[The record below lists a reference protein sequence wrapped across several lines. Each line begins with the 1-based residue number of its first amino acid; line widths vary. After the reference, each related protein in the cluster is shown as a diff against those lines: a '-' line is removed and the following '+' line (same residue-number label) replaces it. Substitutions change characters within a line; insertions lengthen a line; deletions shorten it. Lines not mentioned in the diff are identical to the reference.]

1 MHLLFLKSLT
11 ATALLLAVTISC
23 TDDLPTPQPPFPDS
37 GPNAPQ
43 SAYVIAATVTGS
55 NGSVPVLLTA
65 QSLDEGRVSAL
76 GNGLVNDGAS
86 QWIFH
91 SNRYLYALNYNQGN
105 NATTRSYILNDW
117 GQIEARPAEY
127 STRRYTTHGTFGR
140 YVMAFATG
148 DGPTAMND
156 ENGYT
161 PKAFLVT
168 YLDTERETYTT
179 NDTENAA
186 YISEN
191 FLGNGEYVT
200 LSGIEARDGKL
211 FTAAVP
217 MGLSQYGT
225 KREGGKFVKY
235 PDLVKTEA
243 GGTNSS
249 AYKKDELQWTQ
260 YPDECWVAI
269 FDDERLL
276 TKKLLKDARI
286 SYACGRNK
294 SRYYQMIWRA
304 KNGDIY
310 VFSPSYAKTMA
321 DGRQRTLLPAGVIRI
336 KNGTEEFDPNYY
348 VNLEA
353 LSGGKSFMNSWHA
366 GGNNFLLLMYDRPF
380 SETGFT
386 ANQMAIFNADAQTLT
401 YVTGLPAPEEITS
414 FGTTT
419 YRENDKIYI
428 TITTATGYP
437 AVYAIDSNTAVATKG
452 VEVEAT
458 QIGGVGRLEISRTSD
473 APPTLF

>member
-1 MHLLFLKSLT
+1 MKNPFLAALT
-11 ATALLLAVTISC
+11 TVALITFSC
-23 TDDLPTPQPPFPDS
+23 TDDTPPIPQPPFPDS
-37 GPNAPQ
+37 DPNAPQ

-148 DGPTAMND
+148 DGSTAMND

-179 NDTENAA
+179 NNTENTA

-200 LSGIEARDGKL
+200 LAGIEARDGKL

-304 KNGDIY
+304 ENGDIY

-321 DGRQRTLLPAGVIRI
+321 DARQRTSLPAGVIRI

-419 YRENDKIYI
+419 YLENDKIYI

-437 AVYAIDSNTAVATKG
+437 AIYAIDSNTAVATKG

-458 QIGGVGRLEISRTSD
+458 NINGVGRLEVSR
-473 APPTLF
+473 

>member
-1 MHLLFLKSLT
+1 MKNPFLAALT
-11 ATALLLAVTISC
+11 TVALITFSC
-23 TDDLPTPQPPFPDS
+23 TDDTPPIPQPPFPDS
-37 GPNAPQ
+37 NPNAPQ

-179 NDTENAA
+179 NDTKNTA

-200 LSGIEARDGKL
+200 LAGIEARDGKL

-225 KREGGKFVKY
+225 KRDGGKFVKY

-304 KNGDIY
+304 ENGNIY

-321 DGRQRTLLPAGVIRI
+321 DVRQRTSLPAGVIRI

-353 LSGGKSFMNSWHA
+353 LSGGKSFMNSWYA
-366 GGNNFLLLMYDRPF
+366 GGNNFLLLMYNRPF

-419 YRENDKIYI
+419 YLENDKIYI

-452 VEVEAT
+452 VDVEAT
-458 QIGGVGRLEISRTSD
+458 QIDGVGRLEISRTSD

>member
-1 MHLLFLKSLT
+1 MHLLSLKSLP
-11 ATALLLAVTISC
+11 ATALLIAITISC
-23 TDDLPTPQPPFPDS
+23 TNDLPLPQPPFPDS
-37 GPNAPQ
+37 YPDAPQ
-43 SAYVIAATVTGS
+43 STYVIAATVTGS
-55 NGSVPVLLTA
+55 NGSVPVLLTS
-65 QSLDEGRVSAL
+65 QTLDEGRVSAL

-140 YVMAFATG
+140 YVMTFATG

-161 PKAFLVT
+161 PKSFLVS

-179 NDTENAA
+179 NDTQNAT
-186 YISEN
+186 YIAEN

-200 LSGIEARDGKL
+200 LAGIAERDGKL
-211 FTAAVP
+211 FTAAIP

-225 KREGGKFVKY
+225 KRDAGKYVKY

-243 GGTNSS
+243 DGTNSS
-249 AYKKDELQWTQ
+249 SYKKDELQWTQ
-260 YPDECWVAI
+260 YPNECWVAI
-269 FDDERLL
+269 FDNELL
-276 TKKLLKDARI
+276 QTKKLIKDERI

-294 SRYYQMIWRA
+294 SRYYQMIWSA
-304 KNGDIY
+304 ENGDIY

-321 DGRQRTLLPAGVIRI
+321 DARQRTTLPAGVVRI
-336 KNGTEEFDPNYY
+336 KRGTEKFDPDYY

-353 LSGGKSFMNSWHA
+353 LSDGKSFMNSWPA
-366 GGNNFLLLMYDRPF
+366 GESRFLLLMYDRPL
-380 SETGFT
+380 SRAGFA
-386 ANQMAIFNADAQTLT
+386 ANQLAIFDAEARTLT
-401 YVTGLPAPEEITS
+401 YVIGLPAPEEITN

-419 YRENDKIYI
+419 YLENDTIYVSI
-428 TITTATGYP
+428 STASANP
-437 AVYAIDSNTAVATKG
+437 AIYAINSHTAIATRG
-452 VEVEAT
+452 LEIEAT
-458 QIGGVGRLEISRTSD
+458 QIDGIGRLSR
-473 APPTLF
+473 

>member
-1 MHLLFLKSLT
+1 MYLQSLKSLSAGT
-11 ATALLLAVTISC
+11 LLLALTLSC
-23 TDDLPTPQPPFPDS
+23 SNDDSMSESPNPDAN
-37 GPNAPQ
+37 PDAPQ
-43 SAYVIAATVTGS
+43 STYVIAATVTGS
-55 NGSVPVLLTA
+55 NGSVPVLLTS
-65 QSLDEGRVSAL
+65 QTLDEGSISAL

-86 QWIFH
+86 QWVFH

-105 NATTRSYILNDW
+105 NATTRSYMLNDW

-127 STRRYTTHGTFGR
+127 STRRYTTYGTFGR
-140 YVMAFATG
+140 YVMTFATG

-179 NDTENAA
+179 NNTENTA

-200 LSGIEARDGKL
+200 LSGIEERDGKL

-225 KREGGKFVKY
+225 KRDGGKFVMY

-243 GGTNSS
+243 GGSNSS

-260 YPDECWVAI
+260 HPDECWVAI
-269 FDDERLL
+269 FADEHLL
-276 TKKLLKDARI
+276 TKKLIKDERI

-294 SRYYQMIWRA
+294 SQYYQMIWRA
-304 KNGDIY
+304 ESGDIY

-321 DGRQRTLLPAGVIRI
+321 DARQRTSLPAGVVRI
-336 KNGTEEFDPNYY
+336 KNGTEEFDPDYY

-366 GGNNFLLLMYDRPF
+366 GGNNFLLLMYDRPLT
-380 SETGFT
+380 EKGFI
-386 ANQMAIFNADAQTLT
+386 ANQLALFNADTQTLT
-401 YVTGLPAPEEITS
+401 YVTGLPAPEDITS
-414 FGTTT
+414 FGKTT
-419 YRENDKIYI
+419 YVEGNKVYV
-428 TITTATGYP
+428 TITSATGYP
-437 AVYAIDSNTAVATKG
+437 AIYAIDCNTAVATKG
-452 VEVEAT
+452 LEVEAT
-458 QIGGVGRLEISRTSD
+458 NIHGVGRLEVSR
-473 APPTLF
+473 

>member
-1 MHLLFLKSLT
+1 MKNPFLAALT
-11 ATALLLAVTISC
+11 TVALITFSC
-23 TDDLPTPQPPFPDS
+23 TDDTPPIPQPPFPDS
-37 GPNAPQ
+37 DPNAPQ

-200 LSGIEARDGKL
+200 LAGIEARDGKL

-304 KNGDIY
+304 ENGDIY
-310 VFSPSYAKTMA
+310 VFSPSYAKTMTDA
-321 DGRQRTLLPAGVIRI
+321 RQRTSLPAGVIRI
-336 KNGTEEFDPNYY
+336 KNGTEEFDPDYY

-380 SETGFT
+380 SEKGFT

-401 YVTGLPAPEEITS
+401 YVTGLPESEEITS

-437 AVYAIDSNTAVATKG
+437 AIYAIDSNTAVATKG

-458 QIGGVGRLEISRTSD
+458 QIDGVGRLENSRTSD
-473 APPTLF
+473 TPPTLF

>member
-1 MHLLFLKSLT
+1 MHLQSLKSLSAGT
-11 ATALLLAVTISC
+11 LLLALTLSC
-23 TDDLPTPQPPFPDS
+23 SNDDSMSESPNPDAN
-37 GPNAPQ
+37 PDAPQ
-43 SAYVIAATVTGS
+43 STYVIAATVTGS
-55 NGSVPVLLTA
+55 NGSVPVLLTS
-65 QSLDEGRVSAL
+65 QTLDEGRISAL

-86 QWIFH
+86 QWVFH

-105 NATTRSYILNDW
+105 NATTRSYMLNDW

-140 YVMAFATG
+140 YVMTFATG

-179 NDTENAA
+179 NNTENTA

-200 LSGIEARDGKL
+200 LSGIEERDGKL

-225 KREGGKFVKY
+225 KRDGGKFVKY

-269 FDDERLL
+269 FADEHLL
-276 TKKLLKDARI
+276 TKKLIKDERI

-304 KNGDIY
+304 ESGDIY

-321 DGRQRTLLPAGVIRI
+321 DARQRTSLPAGVVRI
-336 KNGTEEFDPNYY
+336 KNGTEEFDPDYY

-366 GGNNFLLLMYDRPF
+366 GGNNFLLLMYDRPLT
-380 SETGFT
+380 EKGFI
-386 ANQMAIFNADAQTLT
+386 ANQLALFNADTQTLT

-419 YRENDKIYI
+419 YVEGNKVYV

-437 AVYAIDSNTAVATKG
+437 AIYAIDRNTAVATKG
-452 VEVEAT
+452 LEVEAT
-458 QIGGVGRLEISRTSD
+458 NINGVGRLEVSR
-473 APPTLF
+473 

>member
-1 MHLLFLKSLT
+1 MKNPFLAALT
-11 ATALLLAVTISC
+11 TVALITFSC
-23 TDDLPTPQPPFPDS
+23 TDDTPPIPQPPFPDS
-37 GPNAPQ
+37 NPNAPQ

-179 NDTENAA
+179 NDTENTA

-200 LSGIEARDGKL
+200 LAGIEARDGKL

-304 KNGDIY
+304 EDGDIY

-321 DGRQRTLLPAGVIRI
+321 DARQRTSLPAGVVRI

-366 GGNNFLLLMYDRPF
+366 GENNFLLLMYDRPF

-419 YRENDKIYI
+419 YLENDKIYI

-458 QIGGVGRLEISRTSD
+458 QIDGVGRLEISRTSD

>member
-76 GNGLVNDGAS
+76 GYGLVNDGAS
-86 QWIFH
+86 QWVFH

-105 NATTRSYILNDW
+105 NATTRSYMLNDW

-140 YVMAFATG
+140 YVMTFATG

-161 PKAFLVT
+161 PKAVLVT

-179 NDTENAA
+179 NDTENTA

-200 LSGIEARDGKL
+200 LSGIEERDGKL

-304 KNGDIY
+304 DNGDIY

-321 DGRQRTLLPAGVIRI
+321 DGRQRTSLPAGVIRI

-419 YRENDKIYI
+419 YLENDKIYI

-437 AVYAIDSNTAVATKG
+437 AIYAIDSNTAVATKG

-458 QIGGVGRLEISRTSD
+458 QIDGVGRLEISRTSD

>member
-1 MHLLFLKSLT
+1 MMHLQSLKSLS
-11 ATALLLAVTISC
+11 AGILLLALTLSC
-23 TDDLPTPQPPFPDS
+23 SNDDSMPQAPNPEPN
-37 GPNAPQ
+37 PNASQ
-43 SAYVIAATVTGS
+43 STYVIAATVTGS
-55 NGSVPVLLTA
+55 NGSVPVLLTS
-65 QSLDEGRVSAL
+65 QTLDEGRISAL

-86 QWIFH
+86 QWVFH

-105 NATTRSYILNDW
+105 NATTRSYTLNDW

-140 YVMAFATG
+140 YVMTFATG

-179 NDTENAA
+179 NDTENIA

-200 LSGIEARDGKL
+200 LSGIEEHDGKL
-211 FTAAVP
+211 FSAAVP

-225 KREGGKFVKY
+225 KRDGGTFVKY

-249 AYKKDELQWTQ
+249 AYKKDELQGTQ

-269 FDDERLL
+269 FADETLQ
-276 TKKLLKDARI
+276 TKKLIKDERI

-304 KNGDIY
+304 ESGDIY

-321 DGRQRTLLPAGVIRI
+321 DARQRTSLPAGIVRI
-336 KNGTEEFDPNYY
+336 KNGTEDFDPDYY

-366 GGNNFLLLMYDRPF
+366 GGNNFLLLMYDRPLT
-380 SETGFT
+380 EKGFI
-386 ANQMAIFNADAQTLT
+386 ANQLALFNAETQTLT

-419 YRENDKIYI
+419 YVEGNKVYV

-437 AVYAIDSNTAVATKG
+437 AIYAIDRNTAVATKG
-452 VEVEAT
+452 LEVEAT
-458 QIGGVGRLEISRTSD
+458 NINGVGRLEVSR
-473 APPTLF
+473 

>member
-1 MHLLFLKSLT
+1 MKNPFLAALT
-11 ATALLLAVTISC
+11 TVALITFSC
-23 TDDLPTPQPPFPDS
+23 TDDTPPIPQPPFPDS
-37 GPNAPQ
+37 DPNAPQ
-43 SAYVIAATVTGS
+43 CAYVIAATVTGS

-76 GNGLVNDGAS
+76 GYGLVNDGAS

-148 DGPTAMND
+148 DGPTAIND

-179 NDTENAA
+179 NDTENTA

-269 FDDERLL
+269 FDNERLL

-304 KNGDIY
+304 ENGDIY

-321 DGRQRTLLPAGVIRI
+321 DARQRTSLPAGVIRI

-419 YRENDKIYI
+419 YLENDKIYI

-458 QIGGVGRLEISRTSD
+458 QIDGVGRLEISRTSD